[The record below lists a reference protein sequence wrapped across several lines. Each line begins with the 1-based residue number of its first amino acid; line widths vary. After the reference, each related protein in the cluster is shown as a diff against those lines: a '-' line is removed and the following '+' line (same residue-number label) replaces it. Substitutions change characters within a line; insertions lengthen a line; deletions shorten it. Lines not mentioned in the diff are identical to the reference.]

1 VQLFQLLLLQFQ
13 PAVAVAS
20 VVVEVAVVVAIA
32 AVVAALVVAAADVAA
47 EPPSTAVAG
56 SLPTWLSPAP
66 SLGLPALRA
75 PDPVTRT
82 S

>member
-1 VQLFQLLLLQFQ
+1 MLRFP
-13 PAVAVAS
+13 PAVAVAT
-20 VVVEVAVVVAIA
+20 VVVEVVEVAVVVVIA

-66 SLGLPALRA
+66 SLGLPALRT

-82 S
+82 SWA